1 LAAKNAADH
10 LTNTIVTRNCNS
22 ERNLPLAWPPK
33 MLKEKF
39 KLYTVEEHHGEQI
52 SVLGQ
57 IHRHAPVDEHPYHSQ
72 DQ

>member
-1 LAAKNAADH
+1 MADR
-10 LTNTIVTRNCNS
+10 LTNMIVIWNCNS
-22 ERNLPLAWPPK
+22 KRHWPLAWPPK

-57 IHRHAPVDEHPYHSQ
+57 IHRHAPVDEHPYHPQ
-72 DQ
+72 DQRALC